1 MKITVLDSATLG
13 DDISFDEFRRIGDV
27 DVYDMTPD
35 DAVYD
40 RINGSDVVVVN
51 KLKLNRSNLENSG
64 IKLICVAAT
73 GYDNIDVDYC
83 RENGIGVCNVVG
95 YSTDCVAQV
104 TVAMVL
110 SLVNHL
116 PEYNRC
122 VTDGSYTRS
131 GVQNR
136 LVPVYHEL
144 AGKTWGIVGAGN
156 IGGKVAEIARAFGC
170 SVIVYKRTPD
180 ERFECSDLD
189 TVMTQSDIISVHLP
203 LSDSTRNIINAGRIS
218 LMKKDAVIVN
228 VARGAVWDEE
238 AVADAVEKG
247 RIGGM
252 GCDVYSAEPMSSEH
266 PFNRIMH
273 LDNVCLTPHMAWGSY
288 ESRSRCISTM
298 AKNIKCYFNG
308 EKFNRVDI

>member
-1 MKITVLDSATLG
+1 MRIAVLDSATLG

-27 DVYDMTPD
+27 DIYDMTPAD
-35 DAVYD
+35 LVHE
-40 RINGSDVVVVN
+40 RIKGSDVVVVN

-73 GYDNIDVDYC
+73 GFDNIDVDYC

-122 VTDGSYTRS
+122 VEDGSYTAS

-144 AGKTWGIVGAGN
+144 SGKTWGIVGAGN
-156 IGGKVAEIARAFGC
+156 IGGKVAEVARALGC
-170 SVIVYKRTPD
+170 RVIVYKRTPD
-180 ERFECSDLD
+180 ERYEFTDLD
-189 TVMTQSDIISVHLP
+189 TLMSQADIISVHLP
-203 LSDSTRNIINAGRIS
+203 LSDATRNIIDSRRIS
-218 LMKKDAVIVN
+218 LMKKDAIIVN
-228 VARGAVWDEE
+228 VARGAVWDES
-238 AVADAVEKG
+238 AVSEAVEKG
-247 RIGGM
+247 RIAGM
-252 GCDVYSAEPMSSEH
+252 GCDVYSAEPMSSDH
-266 PFNRIMH
+266 PFNKIMH

-308 EKFNRVDI
+308 EIYNRVDV